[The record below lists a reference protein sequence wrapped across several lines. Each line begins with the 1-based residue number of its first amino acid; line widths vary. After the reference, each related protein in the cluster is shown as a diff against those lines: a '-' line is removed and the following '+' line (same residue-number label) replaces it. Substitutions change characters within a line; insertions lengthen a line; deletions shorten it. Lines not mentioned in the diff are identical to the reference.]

1 MQPLKQKCND
11 EMRKITPLQRK
22 AWRKCDPFARNKL
35 WAHRKSARVAFSGTP
50 WSPVL
55 KPLSLCYNQA
65 YPPVAH
71 KLECAYLWPCL
82 ILTLHLPG
90 DLLFARPKGA
100 LRLSARLIP
109 NRKRR
114 AFGAIVLSRIN
125 GPEHS
130 SYPLPPPRPPP
141 PSPPI
146 LFLLQF
152 SSSSISRIPPV
163 LLLLQSFSFSS
174 PPPPPPLLPPPPPPP
189 PPTTPPTTNSNKH

>member
-1 MQPLKQKCND
+1 MN
-11 EMRKITPLQRK
+11 
-22 AWRKCDPFARNKL
+22 PFAQKEL
-35 WAHRKSARVAFSGTP
+35 WAQRGLSSTAILGTP
-50 WSPVL
+50 WGPVL
-55 KPLSLCYNQA
+55 QPLSLCYNQA

-82 ILTLHLPG
+82 LLTLHLLG

-152 SSSSISRIPPV
+152 SSSSISLIPPV
-163 LLLLQSFSFSS
+163 LLLLFQEPISAAERKDGLPWVELGVGGWLAEGQQGIWDSNMRQKRAPLPRKCIKHAS
-174 PPPPPPLLPPPPPPP
+174 P
-189 PPTTPPTTNSNKH
+189 